1 MLGSVQEFFGAAVDR
16 LETARAGKA
25 LLDGDVDGR
34 TERFIRSKLDYV
46 DVLALDA
53 DIVARVRGVISSY
66 EEVAA
71 RLRKADRGLGA
82 APAPA
87 GVEGADF
94 RALAERCEERARRYR
109 IVSLLGEPPADQPM
123 TKAERDTA
131 TILQARDRV
140 GLSRSNAASGA
151 ANAAGGV
158 AAEVA
163 ATPFA
168 GLESAA
174 SERRLEEA
182 AWQSEPIAKQAS
194 VALPGFTDGLAVPR
208 LGLRRGP
215 GGLKIGLFACLEVQ
229 EDIKKAKDFAEVTGM
244 SPIGANVHPRAF
256 FSGGPDAEEPEI
268 EVDTWSYRSS
278 TSQGSTRTP
287 ETAYA
292 DTFKMAAADC
302 PPPPAGP
309 RDGGEDE
316 GSGTAPGRPL
326 ARDAAEFAPR
336 LPSDR
341 GLKTSVCTVVACSPS
356 PVLPHQQRQDCV

>member
-256 FSGGPDAEEPEI
+256 FSGGPAAARTRCVSRSGRMRRSPRLRWTLGLIGARRRKAPQGPRRRHTPTPSRWPQRTARRRRPGRGTAARTRAVGPPQAGRWHE
-268 EVDTWSYRSS
+268 TRRSS
-278 TSQGSTRTP
+278 PRACLP
-287 ETAYA
+287 TAA
-292 DTFKMAAADC
+292 
-302 PPPPAGP
+302 
-309 RDGGEDE
+309 
-316 GSGTAPGRPL
+316 
-326 ARDAAEFAPR
+326 
-336 LPSDR
+336 
-341 GLKTSVCTVVACSPS
+341 
-356 PVLPHQQRQDCV
+356 

>member
-34 TERFIRSKLDYV
+34 TERFIRSKLDYL

-53 DIVARVRGVISSY
+53 DIVARVRSVISSY

-87 GVEGADF
+87 GVEAADF

-109 IVSLLGEPPADQPM
+109 IVSLLGEPPADPPM

-168 GLESAA
+168 GLEAAA
-174 SERRLEEA
+174 SERRQE
-182 AWQSEPIAKQAS
+182 AS
-194 VALPGFTDGLAVPR
+194 VALPSFTDGLTVPR

-229 EDIKKAKDFAEVTGM
+229 EDIKKAKDFAEVAGM
-244 SPIGANVHPRAF
+244 SPIGANVHSRAF
-256 FSGGPDAEEPEI
+256 FSGGPDAEQPEI

-316 GSGTAPGRPL
+316 GSGTSPGRPL
-326 ARDAAEFAPR
+326 GRDAAEFAPR

-341 GLKTSVCTVVACSPS
+341 GLKTSVCTVVACSPN